1 LSSLAWASALPPAS
15 SAIDRAR
22 GPSDAQRSGVYAHD
36 LALFAGLA
44 AVGFAVAFR
53 KPLQAFAG
61 FLAIV
66 IGRRFAQGDRID
78 MGGVRGEVLLV
89 GPLTTTLLEA
99 APTETG
105 RAADAGKPGGRI
117 VAVTNSAIF
126 DGPVFKDA
134 WDFDYVF
141 GEIALPLKYDVDLRT
156 AERVCLEAARAAT
169 VEVVQE
175 ARARLREVKRSFAD
189 EDLEPRVY
197 VRLTDNWIELSLR
210 FLSRPLALREL
221 KDRISRRLFSALQEE
236 GISIA
241 TTSME
246 VVGMAPV
253 RLEGASPEEGEPS
266 PHEMQ

>member
-1 LSSLAWASALPPAS
+1 MY
-15 SAIDRAR
+15 
-22 GPSDAQRSGVYAHD
+22 GHD
-36 LALFAGLA
+36 LALFAGFA
-44 AVGFAVAFR
+44 AVGLALAFR

-66 IGRRFAQGDRID
+66 LGRRFARGDRIEV
-78 MGGVRGEVLLV
+78 GGVRGEVLRV
-89 GPLTTTLLEA
+89 GPLTTTLLETPLLEVGR
-99 APTETG
+99 PT
-105 RAADAGKPGGRI
+105 DAGRPGGRI
-117 VAVTNSAIF
+117 VIVSNAALF
-126 DGPVFKDA
+126 DGPVFKNA
-134 WDFDYVF
+134 GDFDYVF

-156 AERVCLEAARAAT
+156 AERVCLEAARTAT
-169 VEVVQE
+169 LEVVHE
-175 ARARLREVKRSFAD
+175 ARGHLDERKRSFSA

-210 FLSRPLALREL
+210 FLSRPLAVREL

-253 RLEGASPEEGEPS
+253 RLEGATPEEGEPS

>member
-1 LSSLAWASALPPAS
+1 VSS
-15 SAIDRAR
+15 
-22 GPSDAQRSGVYAHD
+22 HD
-36 LALFAGLA
+36 LALFAGFT
-44 AVGFAVAFR
+44 AVGLAVAFR

-66 IGRRFAQGDRID
+66 LGRRFARGDRIE
-78 MGGVRGEVLLV
+78 MGGVRGEVLRI
-89 GPLTTTLLEA
+89 GPLTTTLVEA
-99 APTETG
+99 PAPDTA
-105 RAADAGKPGGRI
+105 RAADAGKPGGRL
-117 VAVTNSAIF
+117 VVVSNSAVF

-134 WDFDYVF
+134 GDFDYVF

-169 VEVVQE
+169 MEVVHE
-175 ARARLREVKRSFAD
+175 ASARLGAGPRSFAA

-197 VRLTDNWIELSLR
+197 VRLTDNWIELSIR
-210 FLSRPLALREL
+210 FLSRPLALRDL
-221 KDRISRRLFSALQEE
+221 KDRISRRLFSAFQEE

-253 RLEGASPEEGEPS
+253 RLEGAAPDEGDSS